1 VPYAGDAGVTS
12 VSVKRINDN
21 TIEES
26 DKRAGKVILVARMT
40 VAADGK
46 TMTVAW
52 KDMLHGTSG
61 SYTNLKQ

>member
-1 VPYAGDAGVTS
+1 
-12 VSVKRINDN
+12 
-21 TIEES
+21 
-26 DKRAGKVILVARMT
+26 MT

-46 TMTVAW
+46 TMTVGW